1 MSLNVHQLIFGGIW
15 GQLKQVVNTND
26 VLANQTW
33 EALAFIEIY
42 MAVCMTNRQK
52 VKYQLFYWLYFGLL
66 QLLKK
71 MSCSLIAKCWLVA
84 GLVCLF
90 AAWKV
95 TWLTRWTLDDCFR
108 VFRHFPPFSY
118 LRIAVFKIFT
128 ATNNTPKMMRYG
140 YEWTHECEEINSF
153 HGIKICLFIVF
164 LING

>member
-15 GQLKQVVNTND
+15 GQLKQAVNTND

-118 LRIAVFKIFT
+118 LWSLFSKYSQLT
-128 ATNNTPKMMRYG
+128 TTHPKWWDTVMNELM
-140 YEWTHECEEINSF
+140 NV
-153 HGIKICLFIVF
+153 KKLIVF
-164 LING
+164 MVSKSVCLSYFW